1 MGRQIRLE
9 GVEVDV
15 HEWWSTLVAREHRQ
29 VPDFLECE
37 RRSVVTTCRV
47 ESVCRTNVTE
57 IIINKNN
64 KGVTKVIPVKI
75 GTIQTIDSR
84 NRQPT

>member
-9 GVEVDV
+9 GAEVDV

-37 RRSVVTTCRV
+37 RRRSLVTTCRV
-47 ESVCRTNVTE
+47 ELDCRTNVTE
-57 IIINKNN
+57 IIKKIII
-64 KGVTKVIPVKI
+64 VYPRTTKSDTRTNWNDTDYRVYE
-75 GTIQTIDSR
+75 
-84 NRQPT
+84 